1 MIRSLF
7 FGLAFVAAAAFS
19 GMMVNRFQP
28 FMVMAAFG
36 AVVIFAVAFVNTEW
50 GLYILIFSMLLSPEI
65 NVGGTG
71 GASLG
76 RGVTLRVDDFLL
88 AVIGLSW
95 FAKGAYFKELGLFRK
110 TPLNRPIFLYLA
122 VCLVATGAGVLAG
135 RVGAKTGYLFVIKYF
150 EYFIVYFMVVNH
162 VEDEEQ
168 IRRFLLFLFLTCAV
182 TAVIGLTQIP
192 GGGRVSAPF
201 EGPEGEPNTYGGYL
215 VFVGMVAAGLF
226 TTARSM
232 KTRVW
237 IGLLLILITPPFL
250 YTQSRSSYLALV
262 PAVLTLGFLTERRA
276 LVVSGIVMTL
286 VVSPLFLPSAVKD
299 RIFYTFNQPKEM
311 GQLRIGDLRVDTS
324 TSARLMSWAHAL
336 KDWTRH
342 PLLGYGVTGY
352 RFLDAQFPRVLT
364 ETGLLGLVAF
374 FYLIYAL
381 FRLAFQR
388 LRAVRS
394 PLHAGLIRGFIAGS
408 VGLLFHAIGANTFII
423 VRIMEPFWLVAG
435 MVAVL
440 PGAESS

>member
-1 MIRSLF
+1 MARSFLF
-7 FGLAFVAAAAFS
+7 GMVFVAVAAFS
-19 GMMVNRFQP
+19 GMMVTRFQP
-28 FMVMAAFG
+28 FMVFAASGAAVIFG
-36 AVVIFAVAFVNTEW
+36 AAFVNTEW

-122 VCLVATGAGVLAG
+122 VCLVATGVGVLAG
-135 RVGAKTGYLFVIKYF
+135 RVSAKTGCLFVIKYF

-168 IRRFLLFLFLTCAV
+168 IRWVLLFLFLTCAV
-182 TAVIGLTQIP
+182 TAIIGLAQIP

-226 TTARSM
+226 TTAPSL

-237 IGLLLILITPPFL
+237 TGLLLILIIPPFL

-262 PAVLTLGFLTERRA
+262 PAVLTLGFLAERRMMA
-276 LVVSGIVMTL
+276 VTGIVMTL

-299 RIFYTFNQPKEM
+299 RIFYTFNQPEEM

-324 TSARLMSWAHAL
+324 TSARLMSWSHAL

-352 RFLDAQFPRVLT
+352 RFLDAQFPRVLA
-364 ETGLLGLVAF
+364 ETGLLGLTAF
-374 FYLIYAL
+374 LYLIYAL
-381 FRLAFQR
+381 FRLAFR
-388 LRAVRS
+388 HLRAAKS
-394 PLHAGLIRGFIAGS
+394 SLQAGLIRGFIAGT

-435 MVAVL
+435 LVAVS
-440 PGAESS
+440 PKSS